1 LLARII
7 YPLCKFVIPAV
18 LFVTTAA
25 RLLSGLDYPGL
36 RNLPGS
42 EFIGTVLQSK
52 GIVVIVLVI
61 LGIFWVYAGSGAVRW
76 LNGSEEGSRYRGIYQ

>member
-18 LFVTTAA
+18 LLVTAAA
-25 RLLSGLDYPGL
+25 RLLSGIDYPGL

-42 EFIGTVLQSK
+42 EFIGTVLQTQ
-52 GIVVIVLVI
+52 GIVIIVLVI
-61 LGIFWVYAGSGAVRW
+61 LGIIPGLCRFRSCPLAEWFG
-76 LNGSEEGSRYRGIYQ
+76 RGK